1 MKHSKKLFLVILTL
15 LFIACSS
22 GGDDPSS
29 NSGNGTV
36 DATSIT
42 LSATD
47 EIFSS
52 TSSVYFI
59 VKDNLNNFLSYQ
71 ANITA
76 NGQSISN
83 PHIFEVPGVYEITAT
98 YGGMTSNSINISIEN
113 VSEIILSFDQDNYN
127 TGDSAVYTV
136 KDNFDNVITS
146 ASTVSV
152 NGSAVSSNPY
162 IFDAGGSYEF
172 IASYD
177 GLSSNTVTFEV
188 ESPSEFSD
196 TSSFSPT
203 GSPTNFTKKVLLEE
217 TTGTWCVSCPTGAY
231 YMSQAINSN
240 PNIYGAAFHSGASGY
255 PDPMSIPETDFWHAY
270 YNAFIFPTIWVN
282 GAPEDWNY
290 NISPQITNELAE
302 NATVGLALESAIIGG
317 KLDLEINV
325 GFNATPNEQLQLII
339 LLIEGSD
346 TAPNSPQQGS
356 NLGADYVHKYIVR
369 EVYSDIL
376 GDPIPATHTLSG
388 GIYTR
393 IITGLDF
400 PTNVNA
406 SDHDDLSIIAYVKNA
421 YTETWTSGSGDTF
434 VDAPVYDIY
443 NVQKAQLGEVVSFD

>member
-1 MKHSKKLFLVILTL
+1 MITDQASIFVNDTPVTVNPYLFEE
-15 LFIACSS
+15 S
-22 GGDDPSS
+22 GTY
-29 NSGNGTV
+29 NFV
-36 DATSIT
+36 AKY
-42 LSATD
+42 D
-47 EIFSS
+47 E
-52 TSSVYFI
+52 
-59 VKDNLNNFLSYQ
+59 L
-71 ANITA
+71 
-76 NGQSISN
+76 
-83 PHIFEVPGVYEITAT
+83 
-98 YGGMTSNSINISIEN
+98 TSNTI
-113 VSEIILSFDQDNYN
+113 
-127 TGDSAVYTV
+127 
-136 KDNFDNVITS
+136 
-146 ASTVSV
+146 
-152 NGSAVSSNPY
+152 
-162 IFDAGGSYEF
+162 
-172 IASYD
+172 
-177 GLSSNTVTFEV
+177 TFEV

-217 TTGTWCVSCPTGAY
+217 TTGTWCVSCPVGAY

-240 PNIYGAAFHSGASGY
+240 PNIFGAAFHSGAAGY

-325 GFNATPNEQLQLII
+325 GFDATPNEQLQLII

-346 TAPNSPQQGS
+346 TAPDSPQQGAS
-356 NLGADYVHKYIVR
+356 GNQADYVHKYIVR

-376 GDPIPATHTLSG
+376 GDPIPAANTLSG

-400 PTNVNA
+400 PTNVDA

-421 YTETWTSGSGDTF
+421 YTETWTSGSGNTF

-443 NVQKAQLGEVVSFD
+443 NVQKAQLGEIVSFD

>member
-1 MKHSKKLFLVILTL
+1 MLNIKIKLFREIIIIFESIIIDLTKISIFFFREANINLQVMKYLKTLFSALFTL
-15 LFIACSS
+15 LFLACSS
-22 GGDDPSS
+22 SGDDSPP
-29 NSGNGTV
+29 NDGSGDT
-36 DATSIT
+36 
-42 LSATD
+42 
-47 EIFSS
+47 
-52 TSSVYFI
+52 
-59 VKDNLNNFLSYQ
+59 
-71 ANITA
+71 
-76 NGQSISN
+76 
-83 PHIFEVPGVYEITAT
+83 
-98 YGGMTSNSINISIEN
+98 
-113 VSEIILSFDQDNYN
+113 
-127 TGDSAVYTV
+127 DSAVTSIAIFSNSESYYTGQAAFFV
-136 KDNFDNVITS
+136 VRDQNNNVITDQ
-146 ASTVSV
+146 ASIFVNDTPVTV
-152 NGSAVSSNPY
+152 NPY
-162 IFDAGGSYEF
+162 LFEESGTYNFVAK
-172 IASYD
+172 YD
-177 GLSSNTVTFEV
+177 ELTSNTITFEV

-217 TTGTWCVSCPTGAY
+217 TTGTWCVSCPVGAY

-240 PNIYGAAFHSGASGY
+240 PNIFGAAFHSGAAGY

-282 GAPEDWNY
+282 GAPEDWDY
-290 NISPQITNELAE
+290 YTSTQQITNELAE

-325 GFNATPNEQLQLII
+325 GFDATPNEQLQLII

-346 TAPNSPQQGS
+346 TAPDSPQQGAS
-356 NLGADYVHKYIVR
+356 GNQADYVHKYIVR

-376 GDPIPATHTLSG
+376 GDPIPAANTLSG

-400 PTNVNA
+400 PTNVDA

-421 YTETWTSGSGDTF
+421 YTETWTSGSGNTF

-443 NVQKAQLGEVVSFD
+443 NVQKAQLGEIVSFD